1 MIGSI
6 LILAG
11 RNRTKKIE
19 TKGYG
24 STLDQQWYI
33 EEVCIIAAGTLAEC
47 NLGVEFLDEFQVAV
61 SFREQCMHTEDENSS
76 TQYKY
81 KRKVQINPW
90 TAGVKPI
97 LYTK

>member
-1 MIGSI
+1 
-6 LILAG
+6 
-11 RNRTKKIE
+11 
-19 TKGYG
+19 
-24 STLDQQWYI
+24 
-33 EEVCIIAAGTLAEC
+33 
-47 NLGVEFLDEFQVAV
+47 
-61 SFREQCMHTEDENSS
+61 MHTEDENSS